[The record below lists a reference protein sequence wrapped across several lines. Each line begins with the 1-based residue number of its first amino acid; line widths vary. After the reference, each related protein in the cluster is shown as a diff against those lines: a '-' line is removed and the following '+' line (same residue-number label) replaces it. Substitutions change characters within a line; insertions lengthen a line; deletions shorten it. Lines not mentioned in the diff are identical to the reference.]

1 LRPDPVVASA
11 DVIAGADEL
20 GLAVSPEAADKLARF
35 AGLLMRWNAVHNLTS
50 IASPAAIL
58 SHHLMDSLSIVPSL
72 DAIFGENAL
81 RVLDVGAGG
90 GLPGIPLAIVR
101 PPYAV
106 TLIDKVQKKAAFMTQ
121 AKVELGLANVEC
133 VHGRVEDLAA
143 GPFDL
148 VVSRAFATL
157 DMFVGLTRH
166 VLVPRG
172 WWAAMKGTLPVA
184 EIDALRRSFPE
195 VRVVDAVK
203 LDVPRLGAERH
214 LILLQSV

>member
-1 LRPDPVVASA
+1 LQPEPVVARA
-11 DVIAGADEL
+11 DVIAGAAEL
-20 GLAVSPEAADKLARF
+20 GVAVSPAAADRLVRF
-35 AGLLMRWNAVHNLTS
+35 AGLLARWNTVHNLTS
-50 IASPAAIL
+50 IDSPAGML
-58 SHHLMDSLSIVPSL
+58 SHHLLDSVSIVPAL
-72 DAIFGENAL
+72 DAIFGERPA

-101 PPYAV
+101 PAYAV

-121 AKVELGLANVEC
+121 ARVELGLTNVEC
-133 VHGRVEDLAA
+133 VHGRVEDLTT
-143 GPFDL
+143 GRFDL

-166 VLVPRG
+166 VVAPGG
-172 WWAAMKGTLPVA
+172 WWAAMKGTLPTA
-184 EIDALRRSFPE
+184 EIEALRRSFPE